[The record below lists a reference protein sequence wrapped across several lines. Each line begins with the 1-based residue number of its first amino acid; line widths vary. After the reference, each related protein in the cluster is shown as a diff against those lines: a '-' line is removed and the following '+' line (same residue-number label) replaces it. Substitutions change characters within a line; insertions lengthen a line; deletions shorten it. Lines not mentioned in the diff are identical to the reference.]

1 MLSIKEIQNKKKNKE
16 KISII
21 TAYDFAFARMAEE
34 AGIDQILV
42 GDSLANV
49 MLGYPSTRD
58 IGMAEMI
65 LFTRAV
71 AKGAP
76 NTHIIA
82 DMPYLSD
89 GDPETA
95 MENAKRLL
103 EVGAHSVKLEGAK
116 INVIEALIKK
126 GIPVMGH
133 LGLLPQTAES
143 FKQYGKTEAEADQL
157 LKEALAIDKLGV
169 YSMVLEHVP
178 ESLGSLISQRVSA
191 TTIGIGAGRNTD
203 GQVLVLHD
211 VLGINGG
218 KIPPFAKKFADVF
231 EVGVRGISDYI
242 RSIC

>member
-157 LKEALAIDKLGV
+157 LKEALAIEDRKSV
-169 YSMVLEHVP
+169 V
-178 ESLGSLISQRVSA
+178 
-191 TTIGIGAGRNTD
+191 
-203 GQVLVLHD
+203 
-211 VLGINGG
+211 
-218 KIPPFAKKFADVF
+218 
-231 EVGVRGISDYI
+231 
-242 RSIC
+242 